1 MTIVLKLDR
10 VHFDKTNHRTPSK
23 EKIATLAASIKA
35 DGQLQPIMVCQAK
48 DLGVRGAIPD
58 KDYIVVFGH
67 RRVLARRLNG
77 DAEILAQVTTIVDRE
92 HLMRLRTVEN
102 LDQEGLTPAD
112 EALAVAQYLDVVEGE
127 TPSEKIAEAASRLG
141 RSETWVR
148 DRAFV
153 ARLGGDARDL
163 LASGRL
169 PFGHAR
175 EIAKLA
181 DPKLRDELAELAS
194 ASEEGF
200 GGMRFSQVQAYVE
213 QHTRSLRLVPWQLD
227 KPVGQKPACTTC
239 PHNSVNDRGLF
250 EHDKEQPPETGVCL
264 NEPCF
269 EAKTRACE
277 QACAAA
283 AKRAEAGKD
292 VDTKEH
298 EYVKPATLKRSVD
311 KATGKVPAAKASG
324 GDAGLKRDVEDS
336 YEARF
341 KLQEKARKQREAD
354 LDRWWANIEE
364 QAPHASAFLMVLDVV
379 GSIGQEGKQGIK
391 ALTVLARHVASAPH
405 VVEMFKAFAKA
416 VPVRVAEK
424 VCYGVS
430 EDPGI
435 AFDMLQAL
443 GVKLAPLPKDQSEYE
458 KAIRAGEAKPE
469 PAKPALAPAKKHSA
483 KQPKPAKKKASKGGK
498 KKVRR

>member
-1 MTIVLKLDR
+1 MTAVLKLDR
-10 VHFDKTNHRTPSK
+10 VHFDKSNHRTPSK

-48 DLGVRGAIPD
+48 DFGVRGAIPD
-58 KDYIVVFGH
+58 DDYIVVFGH

-77 DAEILAQVTTIVDRE
+77 DAEIDAVIEKITDRE

-153 ARLGGDARDL
+153 ARLGGAARDL
-163 LASGRL
+163 LAAGLL

-181 DPKLRDELAELAS
+181 DPELRDHLAQTVATNEDGS
-194 ASEEGF
+194 
-200 GGMRFSQVQAYVE
+200 GGMMFEQVKAYVE
-213 QHTRSLRLVPWQLD
+213 QHMRSLRLVPWQLD
-227 KPVGQKPACTTC
+227 KPVGDKPACTTC

-250 EHDKEQPPETGVCL
+250 EHDDEQPAETGVCL

-269 EAKTRACE
+269 EAKTKACE
-277 QACAAA
+277 KACNDA
-283 AKRAEAGKD
+283 AKKAAGGKE
-292 VDTKEH
+292 VDTKAH
-298 EYVKPATLKRSVD
+298 EYVKPTTLKRSVD

-324 GDAGLKRDVEDS
+324 GDAGLKRDAEES
-336 YEARF
+336 WEAKYKR
-341 KLQEKARKQREAD
+341 QDKARRLREAD
-354 LDRWWANIEE
+354 EDKWFDEIEA
-364 QAPHASAFLMVLDVV
+364 QAPHASVFCAILDGSRSV
-379 GSIGQEGKQGIK
+379 GGDKY
-391 ALTVLARHVASAPH
+391 L
-405 VVEMFKAFAKA
+405 KAFAKFA
-416 VPVRVAEK
+416 RQ
-424 VCYGVS
+424 VS
-430 EDPGI
+430 GDPHILSYFVEFAKTLPLKPLREESYYNHED
-435 AFDMLQAL
+435 LQAL
-443 GVKLAPLPKDQSEYE
+443 EVVFEAAGVKLPKLPKTQAEYE
-458 KAIRAGEAKPE
+458 KELEQLAPKAAPKP
-469 PAKPALAPAKKHSA
+469 APAKKHSA
-483 KQPKPAKKKASKGGK
+483 KQPKPAKKKAGKGGK

>member
-1 MTIVLKLDR
+1 MTVRMKLDR
-10 VHFDKTNHRTPSK
+10 VHFDKSNHRTPSK

-35 DGQLQPIMVCQAK
+35 DGQLQPIMVYQAR
-48 DLGVRGAIPD
+48 DLPVKGVPD
-58 KDYIVVFGH
+58 DDYVVVFGH

-77 DAEILAQVTTIVDRE
+77 DAEIEAAVEKITDRE

-153 ARLGGDARDL
+153 ARLGGHARDL
-163 LASGRL
+163 LASGLL

-181 DPKLRDELAELAS
+181 DPELRDHLAQTVATNEDGS
-194 ASEEGF
+194 
-200 GGMRFSQVQAYVE
+200 GGMRFEQVKAYVE
-213 QHTRSLRLVPWQLD
+213 QHMRSLRLVPWQLD
-227 KPVGQKPACTTC
+227 KPVGDKPACTTC

-250 EHDKEQPPETGVCL
+250 EHDKEQPAETGVCL

-269 EAKTRACE
+269 EAKTKACE
-277 QACAAA
+277 KACNDA
-283 AKRAEAGKD
+283 AKKAAGGKE
-292 VDTKEH
+292 VDTKAH
-298 EYVKPATLKRSVD
+298 EYVKPTTLKRSVD

-324 GDAGLKRDVEDS
+324 GDAGLKRDVEES
-336 YEARF
+336 HEAKW
-341 KLQEKARKQREAD
+341 KLQDKARKQREAD
-354 LDRWWANIEE
+354 LDRWWADIEA

-379 GSIGQEGKQGIK
+379 GSMGQEVRQGLK
-391 ALTVLARHVASAPH
+391 ALTTLARQVASAPH

-416 VPVRVAEK
+416 VPVRTAEK

-430 EDPGI
+430 EDPDI

-458 KAIRAGEAKPE
+458 KAIRAGEAKPV
-469 PAKPALAPAKKHSA
+469 PAKPAPAPAKKHSA
-483 KQPKPAKKKASKGGK
+483 KQPKPAKKKAGKGGK
-498 KKVRR
+498 KAVRR